1 MVPEFELL
9 LSVIGVAISV
19 AGVLSGFRKQ
29 KTETRRT
36 VNLWVAALVATFTL
50 VSYQAVLLYRS
61 LNTIGHIERAL
72 TTTPSQSIYQLKSD
86 LILRNR
92 SLNEIASGLEALLE
106 ADRIEVEP
114 LIFNVTSE
122 QSVTVEIYT
131 LKR

>member
-36 VNLWVAALVATFTL
+36 VNLWVAALVATFIL
-50 VSYQAVLLYRS
+50 VSYQAVLFYRS
-61 LNTIGHIERAL
+61 LTTIGHIERAL